1 MIKYTRVF
9 ITILLAFIAFG
20 AQAQSTA
27 TTSSPYSQ
35 FGIGDIDPGLL
46 PQNIAMG
53 GIATAI
59 NRISL
64 YNNINPLNPA
74 SYAMINFTT
83 IDAGIY
89 SSIQTFNQSGQS
101 ASHNSNFRLSHIAF
115 AVPVSRHSAL
125 SFGLLPYSQM
135 GYNNIQTKTSYQTYT
150 LPPTGNQTTG
160 STVTDTNKTNYINSG
175 DGGLSKA
182 YLGYGFGI
190 GKHLL
195 IGANVSYIFGNL
207 QQSSAT
213 EFPTLYG
220 VFDNEVQKTQSIRG
234 VNYDYGVQYSFD
246 FGTSNTKHLVL
257 GYSASANTSLSS
269 TATYVVSQY
278 TYGSSGTKN
287 VAVDSIKN
295 EQGAKTSIK
304 LPQINHFGISFQN
317 DGHFLVGADY
327 TMGHWSALTIGGVN
341 QGFQDSKTINVGGEI
356 TPNINSLRN
365 YFARADYRLGFKYNQ
380 SYLNVLNPNTLASTN
395 IKTYAVTMGLGL
407 PLAPNSVGTAFYKI
421 NVAAEVGQRGTV
433 ANGMVK
439 ENYVTLHLSFVLNDR
454 WFQQF
459 KFE

>member
-1 MIKYTRVF
+1 MQPYTTIMIKYTRVF
-9 ITILLAFIAFG
+9 ITILLAFFAFG

-27 TTSSPYSQ
+27 TTSTPYSQ
-35 FGIGDIDPGLL
+35 FGLGDIDPGYL

-59 NRISL
+59 NRINL

-74 SYAMINFTT
+74 SYGTINFTT

-89 SSIQTFNQSGQS
+89 SNFQTFNQTGQPTS
-101 ASHNSNFRLSHIAF
+101 KNANFRLSHVAF
-115 AVPVSRHSAL
+115 AVPVSRRSAL
-125 SFGLLPYSQM
+125 SFGLMPYSQM
-135 GYNNIQTKTSYQTYT
+135 GYNNVQTKT
-150 LPPTGNQTTG
+150 GFGTG
-160 STVTDTNKTNYINSG
+160 SSVDTNKTNYISSG

-182 YLGYGFGI
+182 YFGYGFGL

-195 IGANVSYIFGNL
+195 IGANASYIFGNL
-207 QQSSAT
+207 QQSNST
-213 EFPTLYG
+213 EFPNLYG

-234 VNYDYGVQYSFD
+234 VSYDYGIQYSFD
-246 FGTSNTKHLVL
+246 FGEFKTKHLVL
-257 GYSASANTSLSS
+257 GYSASANSSLS
-269 TATYVVSQY
+269 ATDTYIVSQY
-278 TYGSSGTKN
+278 TYGSSGSKN

-327 TMGHWSALTIGGVN
+327 STGKWSALTIGGVN
-341 QGFQDSKTINVGGEI
+341 QGFEDSKTYNIGGQF
-356 TPNINSLRN
+356 TPDINSLRN
-365 YFARADYRLGFKYNQ
+365 YFARADYRLGFMYNQ
-380 SYLNVLNPNTLASTN
+380 TYLNVLNANSGIYTN
-395 IKTYAVTMGLGL
+395 IKSYALTFGLGL

-421 NVAAEVGQRGTV
+421 NVAGELGQRGTT
-433 ANGMVK
+433 ANAMVK
-439 ENYVTLHLSFVLNDR
+439 ENYFTLHLSFVLNDR

>member
-1 MIKYTRVF
+1 MQPYTTIMIKYTRVF

-35 FGIGDIDPGLL
+35 FGLGDIDPGLL

-59 NRISL
+59 NRINL

-74 SYAMINFTT
+74 SYGMINFTT

-89 SSIQTFNQSGQS
+89 SNFQTFNQTGQ
-101 ASHNSNFRLSHIAF
+101 AVSHNSNFRFSHIAF
-115 AVPVSRHSAL
+115 AIPVSKQSAL

-135 GYNNIQTKTSYQTYT
+135 GYNSVQTKT
-150 LPPTGNQTTG
+150 GFGTG
-160 STVTDTNKTNYINSG
+160 SSVDTNKTNYISSG

-182 YLGYGFGI
+182 YLGYGFGL

-195 IGANVSYIFGNL
+195 LGANASFIFGNL
-207 QQSSAT
+207 QQSNAT
-213 EFPTLYG
+213 EFPNLYG
-220 VFDNEVQKTQSIRG
+220 VLNNEVQETQAIRG
-234 VNYDYGVQYSFD
+234 VNYDYGIQYSFD
-246 FGTSNTKHLVL
+246 FGEYKTKHLVL
-257 GYSASANTSLSS
+257 GYSASANTSLS
-269 TATYVVSQY
+269 ATDTYIVSQY
-278 TYGSSGTKN
+278 TYNSTGVKN

-304 LPQINHFGISFQN
+304 LPQINHFGVSFQN

-327 TMGHWSALTIGGVN
+327 TMGNWSNFTSGGANQDGVKFVN
-341 QGFQDSKTINVGGEI
+341 SKTINVGGEI
-356 TPNINSLRN
+356 TPDINSLRN
-365 YFARADYRLGFKYNQ
+365 YFARADYRLGFMYNQ
-380 SYLNVLNPNTLASTN
+380 SYLNVLNTSGSYTN
-395 IKTYAVTMGLGL
+395 VTGYAVTFGLGL
-407 PLAPNSVGTAFYKI
+407 PLAPNSVGTAFYKVNLAGEI
-421 NVAAEVGQRGTV
+421 GQRGTV

-439 ENYVTLHLSFVLNDR
+439 ENYFTLHLSFVLNDK

-459 KFE
+459 KFD

>member
-35 FGIGDIDPGLL
+35 FGLGDIDPGLL
-46 PQNIAMG
+46 PQNVAMG

-59 NRISL
+59 NRINL

-74 SYAMINFTT
+74 SYGTINFTT

-89 SSIQTFNQSGQS
+89 SNLQTFTQDGQPT
-101 ASHNSNFRLSHIAF
+101 SHNSNFRLSHVAF
-115 AVPVSRHSAL
+115 AIPVTKRSAL

-135 GYNNIQTKTSYQTYT
+135 GYNNVQTKT
-150 LPPTGNQTTG
+150 GFGTG
-160 STVTDTNKTNYINSG
+160 SLVDTNTTKYITSG

-195 IGANVSYIFGNL
+195 IGANVSFIFGNL
-207 QQSSAT
+207 QQSTAT
-213 EFPTLYG
+213 EFPNLYG
-220 VFDNEVQKTQSIRG
+220 VLNNEIQETQSVHG
-234 VNYDYGVQYSFD
+234 VNYDYGIQYSFD
-246 FGTSNTKHLVL
+246 FGDYKTKHLVL
-257 GYSASANTSLSS
+257 GYSASANSTLS
-269 TATYVVSQY
+269 ATDTYIVSQY
-278 TYGSSGTKN
+278 TYSSSGVKN
-287 VAVDSIKN
+287 VALDSVKN
-295 EQGAKTSIK
+295 EQGAQSNIK
-304 LPQINHFGISFQN
+304 LPQNNHFGISYQN

-327 TMGHWSALTIGGVN
+327 SMANWSTLTIGGVN
-341 QGFQDSKTINVGGEI
+341 QGFVNSKTINVGGQI

-365 YFARADYRLGFKYNQ
+365 YFARVDYRLGFMYDQ
-380 SYLNVLNPNTLASTN
+380 SYLNVLNANTGVSTN
-395 IKTYAVTMGLGL
+395 IKSYALTMGLGL
-407 PLAPNSVGTAFYKI
+407 PLAPNSVGTAFYKV
-421 NVAAEVGQRGTV
+421 NFAAEVGQRGTV

-439 ENYVTLHLSFVLNDR
+439 ENYVTLRLSFVLNDR

-459 KFE
+459 KFD